1 MNQRALIPVLFL
13 LFLVWSANL
22 LYAQK
27 PVATVMFY
35 NLENLYD
42 TRDDAI
48 KRDEEFLPG
57 GERHWSNRRL
67 VSKLTAIA
75 RVIVNTGFWEPP
87 AVVGMCEVENREVL
101 EKLVATEPLRSW
113 NYQIIHKDSPDK
125 RGIDVAAIY
134 RDDLFKPISYR
145 YFPPVPENA
154 PVPETREILFLSGVV
169 AGIDTIGI
177 FFNHWPS
184 RYGGLLETRPL
195 RMQAATRLHNEI
207 EKLCYPDRPQLIA
220 VMGDFNDRPGDES
233 LRRGLEINRNGADL
247 PCSLVNL
254 SGEWEK
260 EGKGTIK
267 FQSQWM
273 VFDQVI
279 VNRWFLRCNN
289 SLCVRPGDARIVEP
303 GFLLGTDEVYAG
315 KKLKRTYL
323 GPRYQGGISDH
334 LPVLLVIRR
343 NQ

>member
-1 MNQRALIPVLFL
+1 MNPRILITVFL
-13 LFLVWSANL
+13 LLPVWSVIVSH
-22 LYAQK
+22 AQK
-27 PVATVMFY
+27 AVATVMFY

-42 TRDDAI
+42 AKDDTLKRDD
-48 KRDEEFLPG
+48 EFLPG
-57 GERHWSNRRL
+57 GDRHWSNRRM
-67 VSKLTAIA
+67 VSKLTGIA

-87 AVVGMCEVENREVL
+87 AVVGMCEVENRQVL
-101 EKLVATEPLRSW
+101 ERLVATEPLRSW

-134 RDDLFKPISYR
+134 REDLFHPVSYR

-169 AGIDTIGI
+169 AGTDTIGL

-195 RMQAATRLHNEI
+195 RMQAAIRLRSEI
-207 EKLCYPDRPQLIA
+207 ESMCWPGQPRFIA

-233 LRRGLEINRNGADL
+233 MRRGLVATGKVTDN

-254 SGEWEK
+254 SSDWEK
-260 EGKGTIK
+260 TGKGTIK

-279 VNRWFLRCNN
+279 VNGWFLGCNAG
-289 SLCVRPGDARIVEP
+289 LFVRPGDARIVEP
-303 GFLLGTDEVYAG
+303 GFLFGIDETYAG
-315 KKLKRTYL
+315 KKLNRTYL
-323 GPRYQGGISDH
+323 GPRYQGGTSDH
-334 LPVLLVIRR
+334 LPVLLVIRSYE
-343 NQ
+343 

>member
-1 MNQRALIPVLFL
+1 MNRGAIIPVVFL
-13 LFLVWSANL
+13 LQVGSVNVTL
-22 LYAQK
+22 AQK

-42 TRDDAI
+42 TRDDTL

-67 VSKLTAIA
+67 VSKLTGIA

-87 AVVGMCEVENREVL
+87 VVVGMCEVENRQVL
-101 EKLVATEPLRSW
+101 EKLVATEPLRLW
-113 NYQIIHKDSPDK
+113 NYKIIHKDSPDK

-134 RDDLFKPISYR
+134 REDLFHPVSYQ

-154 PVPETREILFLSGVV
+154 PVPETREILFLSGVI
-169 AGIDTIGI
+169 ADTDTVGL

-195 RMQAATRLHNEI
+195 RMQAAIRLRNEI
-207 EKLCYPDRPQLIA
+207 EKLCDPVQPWLVA

-233 LRRGLEINRNGADL
+233 LQRGLETTGKMTGN

-254 SGEWEK
+254 SSEWENT
-260 EGKGTIK
+260 GKGTIK

-279 VNRWFLRCNN
+279 VNGLFLGRNKGL
-289 SLCVRPGDARIVEP
+289 SVRPADARIVEP
-303 GFLLGTDEVYAG
+303 AFLLGVDETYPG
-315 KKLKRTYL
+315 RKLNRTYL
-323 GPRYQGGISDH
+323 GPRYQGGTSDH

-343 NQ
+343 NE

>member
-1 MNQRALIPVLFL
+1 MKLKAIIPFFLFL
-13 LFLVWSANL
+13 PVSLVTVAF
-22 LYAQK
+22 AQR

-42 TRDDAI
+42 TQDDSL

-57 GERHWSNRRL
+57 GGRHWNNRRL
-67 VSKLTAIA
+67 VSKLTGIA
-75 RVIVNTGFWEPP
+75 RVIVNTGYWEPP
-87 AVVGMCEVENREVL
+87 AVIGMCEVENREVL
-101 EKLVATEPLRSW
+101 EKLVATEPLRTW

-134 RDDLFKPISYR
+134 REDMFHPVSYR
-145 YFPPVPENA
+145 YFPPVPENT
-154 PVPETREILFLSGVV
+154 VLPETREILFLSGVV
-169 AGIDTIGI
+169 AGTDTVGL

-195 RMQAATRLHNEI
+195 RMQAAIRLRSEI
-207 EKLCYPDRPQLIA
+207 EKLCYNGQPRCIA
-220 VMGDFNDRPGDES
+220 VMGDFNDRPDDEC
-233 LRRGLEINRNGADL
+233 LQRGLETTGKITGV
-247 PCSLVNL
+247 PCELVNL
-254 SGEWEK
+254 SSEWEST
-260 EGKGTIK
+260 GKGTIK

-279 VNRWFLRCNN
+279 VNGWFLGCNN
-289 SLCVRPGDARIVEP
+289 VLCVRPGDARIVEP
-303 GFLLGTDEVYAG
+303 GFLVGVDETYAG
-315 KKLKRTYL
+315 KKLNRTYL

-343 NQ
+343 NE